1 MSTNDENQDKHVIC
15 IYTPDILNREDIYEC
30 ERHLRR
36 LLLLYSDGNNFNI
49 LTYKPDICTL
59 IGIYRG
65 HKIRP
70 TMYTSRYDNRSRK
83 SNITISPGFSRF
95 LNN

>member
-30 ERHLRR
+30 ERYLRR
-36 LLLLYSDGNNFNI
+36 LLLLYNDGNNFNI

-70 TMYTSRYDNRSRK
+70 T
-83 SNITISPGFSRF
+83 ISPPDMTTVLGRVRSQYLQVF
-95 LNN
+95 LDF